1 MGDLY
6 KAVKIFKSGE
16 TDEIVYI
23 LNLFDPLL
31 NKLQRNSSYEDM
43 KNELSLFMFTILNKI
58 PLEVNCFKEDKYIV
72 SYIHKSLKYKYMSLN
87 KLNQKIIST
96 EIESDFTLLNSFND
110 INPTSYIFFND
121 IIKNLTDNEQ
131 NILRKIYLD
140 RLNEAE
146 ISRGLNI
153 SRQAVNNTHLRALKK
168 LKKIKD
174 LRN

>member
-6 KAVKIFKSGE
+6 NAIKNFKNGE

-23 LNLFDPLL
+23 LNLFEPLL
-31 NKLQRNSSYEDM
+31 NKLQRNSNCEDM
-43 KNELSLFMFTILNKI
+43 KNELSLFMFTVLNKI
-58 PLEVNCFKEDKYIV
+58 PLETQCFKEDKYIV

-87 KLNQKIIST
+87 KLNQKIRST

-110 INPTSYIFFND
+110 VNPTSYIFFND
-121 IIKNLTDNEQ
+121 IIKNLTKNEQ
-131 NILRKIYLD
+131 NILQKIYID
-140 RLNEAE
+140 GLNESE
-146 ISRGLNI
+146 ISRCLNI
-153 SRQAVNNTHLRALKK
+153 SRQAVNKTHSRALKK

>member
-6 KAVKIFKSGE
+6 NTIKNIKNGE

-31 NKLQRNSSYEDM
+31 NKFQRNSNYEDM
-43 KNELSLFMFTILNKI
+43 KNELSLFMFTVLNKI
-58 PLEVNCFKEDKYIV
+58 PLDIHCFKEDKYIV

-87 KLNQKIIST
+87 KLNQKINSN

-110 INPTSYIFFND
+110 VNPTSHIFFND
-121 IIKNLTDNEQ
+121 IIKNLTENEQ
-131 NILRKIYLD
+131 NILRKIYIEG
-140 RLNEAE
+140 LNESE
-146 ISRGLNI
+146 ISRCLNI
-153 SRQAVNNTHLRALKK
+153 SRQAVNKTHLRALKK
-168 LKKIKD
+168 LKRIKD